1 MLYVT
6 FAYIS
11 LAKENLTGKPN
22 VKVEKYNPPHRF
34 CQQIG
39 NITVYHNM
47 VYFLID
53 YTPYRSCYFDV

>member
-22 VKVEKYNPPHRF
+22 VKVEKYNPLTGSVSRLGTLQF
-34 CQQIG
+34 TTTWYI
-39 NITVYHNM
+39 
-47 VYFLID
+47 F
-53 YTPYRSCYFDV
+53 